1 MEEEQQTRNIR
12 SAGDGQ
18 QSAGLIAEAM
28 IIYPA
33 IDLLGG
39 QCVRLRQGRYD
50 QVTVYHQD
58 PLQVARN
65 FRDAGAS
72 WLHIVDLDAARTGV
86 PVHAEMIAAIRRTT
100 GLKVQTGGGI
110 RNFAHVQDLLED
122 NGIDRIVLGTAAVR
136 DRAFTEEV
144 LRLYPDRTA
153 IGIDARDGE
162 VSVDGWTHGS
172 GIKALDFAKMMAEAG
187 AKLAIFTDI
196 SRDGMLSGSATDSI
210 LSMVKDSGL
219 KIIASGGIGSM
230 ADIEAVRQTGAAGV
244 IVGKAIYEGKVKLE
258 QCWPKE

>member
-1 MEEEQQTRNIR
+1 MI
-12 SAGDGQ
+12 
-18 QSAGLIAEAM
+18 GLDSLHLDNAAKGM

-58 PLQVARN
+58 PLEIARQ
-65 FRDAGAS
+65 FQAAGAS

-86 PVHAEMIAAIRRTT
+86 PVHAEMIAAIHRQT
-100 GLKVQTGGGI
+100 GLKIQTGGGI
-110 RNFAHVQDLLED
+110 RNLAHVQILLEES
-122 NGIDRIVLGTAAVR
+122 GIERIVLGTAAVR
-136 DRAFTEEV
+136 DRAFTEQV
-144 LRLYPDRTA
+144 MNLYPDRVA

-162 VSVDGWTHGS
+162 VSIDGWTHGS
-172 GIKALDFAKMMAEAG
+172 GLKALTFARMMAEAG

-210 LSMVKDSGL
+210 QAMVESSGL
-219 KIIASGGIGSM
+219 SIIASGGIGSF
-230 ADIEAVRQTGAAGV
+230 ADIEAVRRTGAAGV

>member
-1 MEEEQQTRNIR
+1 
-12 SAGDGQ
+12 
-18 QSAGLIAEAM
+18 M

-39 QCVRLRQGRYD
+39 QCVSLRQGRYD

-58 PLQVARN
+58 PLAVAN
-65 FRDAGAS
+65 QFKEAGAP
-72 WLHIVDLDAARTGV
+72 WLHIVDLDAARTGI

-100 GLKVQTGGGI
+100 GLRVQTGGGV
-110 RNFAHVQDLLED
+110 RNFEHVKLLLEEAS
-122 NGIDRIVLGTAAVR
+122 IDRIVLGTAAVK
-136 DRAFTEEV
+136 DRAFTELV
-144 LRLYPDRTA
+144 LQRYPDRVA

-172 GIKALDFAKMMAEAG
+172 GLKANDFARMMADAG

-196 SRDGMLSGSATDSI
+196 GRDGMLSGPNADSI
-210 LSMVKDSGL
+210 RIMVENSGL
-219 KIIASGGIGSM
+219 RIIASGGIGSYD
-230 ADIEAVRQTGAAGV
+230 DIETVRQTGAAGV